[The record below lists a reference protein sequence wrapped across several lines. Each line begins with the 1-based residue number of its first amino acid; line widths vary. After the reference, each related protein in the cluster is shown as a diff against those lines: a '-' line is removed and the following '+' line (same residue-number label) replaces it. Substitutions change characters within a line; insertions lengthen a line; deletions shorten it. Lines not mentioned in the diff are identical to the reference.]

1 MPQIFKV
8 GSYWVYFWSDE
19 SKPLE
24 PVHIHIA
31 EGKPT
36 AAGTKVWITK
46 SGKCLLANNNGHIP
60 ERILRNLIRIAEA
73 RSKDIITKWLDHFGT
88 ITFYC

>member
-8 GSYWVYFWSDE
+8 GSYWIYFWADE

-24 PVHIHIA
+24 PVHIHIS

-36 AAGTKVWITK
+36 ANGTKVWITR
-46 SGKCLLANNNGHIP
+46 SGKCLVANNKGHIQ
-60 ERILRNLIRIAEA
+60 ERTLKNIMRVIEA
-73 RSKDIITKWLDHFGT
+73 RSKDIIQKWSDYFGE

>member
-1 MPQIFKV
+1 MPQIFKI
-8 GSYWVYFWSDE
+8 GSYWIYFWADE

-24 PVHIHIA
+24 PVHIHIS

-36 AAGTKVWITK
+36 ANGTKVWITR
-46 SGKCLLANNNGHIP
+46 SGKCLVANNKGRIP
-60 ERILRNLIRIAEA
+60 ERTLKNIIRVIEA
-73 RSKDIITKWLDHFGT
+73 RSYDIIQKWSDYFGE